1 MGISEQDI
9 TRVKESVDIVALIS
23 ESVPLKRTGR
33 RYSGCC
39 PFHDEKTPSFS
50 VNPEMGFFY
59 CFGCHKKGDAITFL
73 RESLHMDF
81 TEAVEALAKRANI
94 TLTYD
99 KSQVES
105 KTKLTP
111 LYDALKAASEYY
123 AGLLKTSDE
132 AKTVRQYL
140 RSRGIEK
147 TSVDEFQIGY
157 SPDAY
162 DGLVKHLSKD
172 FTPTQLVEAN
182 LAYKN
187 SRGQYS
193 DVFRSRLMFP
203 IKNVSGAVIGFGART
218 MNGAPPKY
226 KNTSETK
233 LYRKSNVLYNIDKAK
248 GDAVAQGYFVVCEG
262 YTDVIAFNAAGIKTA
277 VATCGTAA
285 TLEHVKIMSKYAK
298 KIILCFDYDS
308 AGQKATERWLE
319 FINETEADFYVA
331 KFSVEKD
338 PADIYL
344 EDPKLLIEGIE
355 NAEPFMQFLLDRT
368 VGGIS
373 PSASVEERANTAQRV
388 ALIIAKQKSQ
398 LIREGYVVQYSSK
411 LGFEPKWFFEELAKI
426 DKEKQNPVSKSGSHG
441 GGSHLSEVFSR
452 NELHTP
458 SRFYDSSQPRNNPND
473 FDNFAHGDS
482 TIEIDLV
489 KEEMHLKYDD
499 PRQRELLRLCVHEP
513 GSVAS
518 FISGEI
524 FSIGTYR
531 EIFDSL
537 IEHETID
544 SALQSLN
551 DFPRSILNQILVEDF
566 ANVEDISSYSLDVFS
581 RVVIDQMRDFLHKLV
596 ANGDEESSKVKKYLD
611 TLNVS
616 IEKGDAEAITE
627 SAGELLAIR
636 GSNARY

>member
-1 MGISEQDI
+1 
-9 TRVKESVDIVALIS
+9 
-23 ESVPLKRTGR
+23 
-33 RYSGCC
+33 
-39 PFHDEKTPSFS
+39 
-50 VNPEMGFFY
+50 
-59 CFGCHKKGDAITFL
+59 
-73 RESLHMDF
+73 
-81 TEAVEALAKRANI
+81 
-94 TLTYD
+94 
-99 KSQVES
+99 
-105 KTKLTP
+105 
-111 LYDALKAASEYY
+111 
-123 AGLLKTSDE
+123 
-132 AKTVRQYL
+132 
-140 RSRGIEK
+140 
-147 TSVDEFQIGY
+147 
-157 SPDAY
+157 
-162 DGLVKHLSKD
+162 
-172 FTPTQLVEAN
+172 
-182 LAYKN
+182 
-187 SRGQYS
+187 
-193 DVFRSRLMFP
+193 MFP
-203 IKNVSGAVIGFGART
+203 IKNVSGAIIGFGART

-285 TLEHVKIMSKYAK
+285 TLEHVKVMSKYAK

-344 EDPKLLIEGIE
+344 EDPKLLLEGIE
-355 NAEPFMQFLLDRT
+355 IAEPFMQFLLDRT
-368 VGGIS
+368 IGDIG
-373 PSASVEERANTAQRV
+373 PSASVEERANIATRV
-388 ALIIAKQKSQ
+388 AQIISSQ
-398 LIREGYVVQYSSK
+398 NSHLIREGYVVQYSSR
-411 LGFEPKWFFEELAKI
+411 LGFEAKWFFDELSKI
-426 DKEKQNPVSKSGSHG
+426 DKEKQNPVSKSGSLG
-441 GGSHLSEVFSR
+441 GGSHQSEQAR
-452 NELHTP
+452 
-458 SRFYDSSQPRNNPND
+458 PRNNPND
-473 FDNFAHGDS
+473 YDNFAHGDS
-482 TIEIDLV
+482 TIELDLV

-513 GSVAS
+513 SSVAN

-524 FSIGTYR
+524 FSIATYR

-544 SALQSLN
+544 AALHSLN

-566 ANVEDISSYSLDVFS
+566 ADVENISSYSLDVFS

-616 IEKGDAEAITE
+616 IEKGDAYAITE